1 MNVAEIQNVTKKYR
15 MGDHDIFALENVS
28 LSLDGGQLVC
38 ILGPSGSGKTTLL
51 NLLGGIDDV
60 TTGSILVSGVNITKL
75 SRKKLAELRRS
86 NVGFIF
92 QFFNLLPIYNA
103 FENVEYAVELSLSRD
118 KKMTREQVHAKA
130 LHYLKAVGLEHKRHY
145 FPSQLSGGE
154 QQKVAVARAMAKEP
168 RLLLADEP
176 TGELSVNEGKMVLK
190 VIQQLSRQ
198 SDVLVVLVTH
208 NQEISKIGNMVV
220 RLRSGEVDNII
231 EQTPVEAETL
241 EW

>member
-1 MNVAEIQNVTKKYR
+1 MSVAEIQNVTKKYQ
-15 MGDHDIFALENVS
+15 MGEHAIFALESVS

-38 ILGPSGSGKTTLL
+38 VLGPSGSGKTTLL

-60 TTGSILVSGVNITKL
+60 TTGSILISGVDITKL
-75 SRKKLAELRRS
+75 SRKKLAGFRRS

-118 KKMTREQVHAKA
+118 KKMTREQVRAKV
-130 LHYLKAVGLEHKRHY
+130 LHYLKTVGLEHKQHY

-168 RLLLADEP
+168 KLLLADEP

-208 NQEISKIGNMVV
+208 NQEISKVGNTVI

>member
-1 MNVAEIQNVTKKYR
+1 LSVAEIQNVTKKYR
-15 MGDHDIFALENVS
+15 MGVHDIFALDSIS
-28 LSLDGGQLVC
+28 LSLDAGQLVC
-38 ILGPSGSGKTTLL
+38 VLGPSGSGKTTLL

-60 TTGSILVSGVNITKL
+60 TSGSILVSGADLTKM

-118 KKMTREQVHAKA
+118 KKMNREQVRAKV
-130 LHYLKAVGLEHKRHY
+130 LNYLKAVGLEHKRHY

-168 RLLLADEP
+168 KLLLADEP
-176 TGELSVNEGKMVLK
+176 TGELSVDEGKMVLT

-198 SDVLVVLVTH
+198 SDVLVILVTH

-231 EQTPVEAETL
+231 KQTPVEAETL

>member
-1 MNVAEIQNVTKKYR
+1 MSVAEIQNVTKKYQ

-38 ILGPSGSGKTTLL
+38 VLGPSGSGKTTLL
-51 NLLGGIDDV
+51 NVLGGIDDV
-60 TTGSILVSGVNITKL
+60 TTGSILMSGIDITKL
-75 SRKKLAELRRS
+75 SRKKLAGFRRS

-118 KKMTREQVHAKA
+118 KIMTREQIRAKV
-130 LHYLKAVGLEHKRHY
+130 LHYLKAVGLEHKQHY

-168 RLLLADEP
+168 KLLLADEP

-190 VIQQLSRQ
+190 VIHELSRQ

-208 NQEISKIGNMVV
+208 NQEISKVGNMVI
-220 RLRSGEVDNII
+220 RLRSGGVDSII

>member
-1 MNVAEIQNVTKKYR
+1 MSVAEIQNVTKKYQ
-15 MGDHDIFALENVS
+15 MGEHAIFALENVS
-28 LSLDGGQLVC
+28 LSLGGGQLVC
-38 ILGPSGSGKTTLL
+38 VLGPSGSGKTTLL
-51 NLLGGIDDV
+51 NVLGGIDDV
-60 TTGSILVSGVNITKL
+60 TTGSILVSGVDITKL
-75 SRKKLAELRRS
+75 SRKKLAGFRRS

-118 KKMTREQVHAKA
+118 KKMTHEQIRAKA
-130 LHYLKAVGLEHKRHY
+130 LHYLKAVGLEYKRHY

-208 NQEISKIGNMVV
+208 NQEISKMGNMVV